1 MIFNETRN
9 YQFASRLYIN
19 GSLMETVHE
28 TTLLGVVITDNL
40 TWHENTKLLVK
51 RAYRRTIILTKLFE
65 FNVPQSDLINIYILF
80 IRSVLEQSC
89 VVWNSSITK
98 EEVTD
103 LERVQKTCLR
113 IILKHRYTNYDEAL
127 KIVNLET
134 LSDRRDTLC
143 LKFAQKCL
151 KNENTRHMFPL
162 HSSSH
167 NMAKNIRHH
176 EKYHV
181 QHANTERL
189 QKSSIPYMQ
198 RLLNNDCK

>member
-80 IRSVLEQSC
+80 IRSVL
-89 VVWNSSITK
+89 
-98 EEVTD
+98 
-103 LERVQKTCLR
+103 
-113 IILKHRYTNYDEAL
+113 
-127 KIVNLET
+127 
-134 LSDRRDTLC
+134 
-143 LKFAQKCL
+143 
-151 KNENTRHMFPL
+151 
-162 HSSSH
+162 
-167 NMAKNIRHH
+167 
-176 EKYHV
+176 
-181 QHANTERL
+181 
-189 QKSSIPYMQ
+189 
-198 RLLNNDCK
+198 